1 LDRELNTQ
9 KEIMRQMEQ
18 AKREYINKLK
28 GELDGV
34 EDKWQ

>member
-1 LDRELNTQ
+1 
-9 KEIMRQMEQ
+9 MEQ